1 MGIATE
7 VYHIKYALG
16 SNLMSVLHNVLPHL
30 TIMLGPSQEFDSG
43 SQIAFSEKL
52 SLSDRY
58 TLTSTSTQAKSD
70 LTKTGSSS
78 GQGSSDSS
86 SSANASASDRGP
98 TAPKLLVMTGMLD
111 DLKQAKDLLSKIDI
125 KPAQILY
132 EVKVAEL
139 SASDETQLGIKWD
152 TTKASTM
159 ISEAN
164 VGNGL
169 NLGPLTR
176 TSLSDI
182 ATVNLAALIT
192 NSPSKLLAK
201 PSVAAVDGQRAT
213 VFMGNTYYYVSSEG
227 STSSGSQTITTASID
242 LGVTLSLTGRV
253 SDDGYITLYLH
264 PEVSDVLYW
273 KDVTGGGQLPQT
285 TSRFADTIIRVKD
298 GETIAI
304 GGLLQENM
312 SETAYKT
319 PFLGSLPLVGGLF
332 RYSDKKLTK
341 TDIVFVIKTSLINDK
356 S

>member
-1 MGIATE
+1 
-7 VYHIKYALG
+7 
-16 SNLMSVLHNVLPHL
+16 
-30 TIMLGPSQEFDSG
+30 
-43 SQIAFSEKL
+43 
-52 SLSDRY
+52 
-58 TLTSTSTQAKSD
+58 
-70 LTKTGSSS
+70 
-78 GQGSSDSS
+78 
-86 SSANASASDRGP
+86 
-98 TAPKLLVMTGMLD
+98 
-111 DLKQAKDLLSKIDI
+111 
-125 KPAQILY
+125 
-132 EVKVAEL
+132 
-139 SASDETQLGIKWD
+139 
-152 TTKASTM
+152 
-159 ISEAN
+159 
-164 VGNGL
+164 
-169 NLGPLTR
+169 
-176 TSLSDI
+176 
-182 ATVNLAALIT
+182 
-192 NSPSKLLAK
+192 
-201 PSVAAVDGQRAT
+201 
-213 VFMGNTYYYVSSEG
+213 MGNTYYYVSSEG